1 MNLETWFDLA
11 NLIAIFSIYAFSV
24 NVVIGWGGI
33 PAVVPTAFG
42 AIGGYTAAYL
52 AVSQGWPTL
61 LATVAGVLAA
71 ALVGLI
77 LSGPTLRL
85 SVGYIILMSVA
96 AASVIVGVI
105 ENLSF
110 LGGQVGIYVT
120 NTNIFG
126 FHLVSVA
133 SFLPFTISI
142 AVLCYL
148 FVRYV
153 GGSSF
158 GILLKGIREDPL
170 AVRASGFNPTAAKI
184 TAFTTSA
191 ALAGLAGALFVDYA
205 NIASPLTFSF
215 TDSILIVAMVIIGG
229 LGRPIAAAA
238 GAALVEIV
246 PRLLQNLGGLS
257 AADSA
262 EVQRIAF
269 GVALILVMIWR
280 PMGLLPEKPARLVRT
295 FVKRRARAAPVA
307 SIETNSTQAVDNAS
321 APQVE
326 IDSPV
331 SMAREP
337 GAVVLR
343 ATELR
348 KRFGGLVA
356 ADGFDFELR
365 QGEVVGI
372 VGPNGAG
379 KTTLFNLLT
388 GALPADS
395 GSVNVFGVDVTGY
408 SMDRVFA
415 VGMARSFQDVRLIGG
430 LTVLE
435 NVLLGSLDRRT
446 ATLRRALIF
455 PRAARRESIDALD
468 RAMSAVRLVGMESK
482 ALAIAGT
489 LSFGEQKLVALARL
503 VATDARILLLD
514 EPTAGV
520 GTEISRQLLDLIGTL
535 RMQGHTILVVEHNLE
550 VIRNLATN
558 IYFLD
563 SGRIHA
569 QGTYE
574 ELIADPEL
582 ATLYFGT
589 SAAGPSASVVSKR
602 IEVLD

>member
-1 MNLETWFDLA
+1 MTLETWYDLA
-11 NLIAIFSIYAFSV
+11 NLIAIFSVYAFSV

-52 AVSQGWPTL
+52 ASAHDWPTL
-61 LATVAGVLAA
+61 LAALAGMVAA
-71 ALVGLI
+71 ALIGFV
-77 LSGPTLRL
+77 LSGPTARL
-85 SVGYIILMSVA
+85 SVGYVILMSVA

-105 ENLSF
+105 ENISA
-110 LGGQVGIYVT
+110 LGGQIGLYVT

-133 SFLPFTISI
+133 SFLPFTITT
-142 AVLCYL
+142 AALCYL

-158 GILLKGIREDPL
+158 GIMLKGVREDPV

-184 TAFTTSA
+184 TAFTISA

-229 LGRPIAAAA
+229 LGRPVAAVA

-262 EVQRIAF
+262 EVQQIAF

-280 PMGLLPEKPARLVRT
+280 PMGLLPDKPARLVRMY
-295 FVKRRARAAPVA
+295 VKRLAHELPK
-307 SIETNSTQAVDNAS
+307 SIVKGRGPAS
-321 APQVE
+321 ALTGLASVNDVE
-326 IDSPV
+326 VRADAPE
-331 SMAREP
+331 EP
-337 GAVVLR
+337 GRVVLQ
-343 ATELR
+343 AKNLR

-356 ADGFDFELR
+356 ADGFDFELK

-395 GSVNVFGVDVTGY
+395 GSVNVLGVDVTGY
-408 SMDRVFA
+408 QMDRVFA

-430 LTVLE
+430 LTALE
-435 NVLLGSLDRRT
+435 NVLLGSMDRRT
-446 ATLRRALIF
+446 AFLRRTLF
-455 PRAARRESIDALD
+455 SPRAAHRETLDAMD
-468 RAMSAVRLVGMESK
+468 RAMAAVRLVGMESK
-482 ALAIAGT
+482 ALSIAGS
-489 LSFGEQKLVALARL
+489 LSFGEQKLIALARL
-503 VATDARILLLD
+503 IATDARILLLD

-520 GTEISRQLLDLIGTL
+520 GTEISRQLLELIGTL
-535 RMQGHTILVVEHNLE
+535 RAQGHTILVVEHNLE
-550 VIRNLATN
+550 VIRNLATT

-569 QGTYE
+569 QGTYN

-589 SAAGPSASVVSKR
+589 SASAAGNVASPTVVVS
-602 IEVLD
+602 D